1 MKIANVLN
9 HVIQMKHF
17 VGMSLKKL
25 AMPLK
30 FGERLDVT
38 LLDSVS
44 LIILHLTT
52 WLILTSL
59 LTVNIIPLK
68 LLSYTYMIT
77 LLTPWAHK
85 KLLVSAFSIYRPPL
99 IPLTIISYSLV
110 YLLGLAFMALH

>member
-1 MKIANVLN
+1 
-9 HVIQMKHF
+9 MKHF

-44 LIILHLTT
+44 VIILHLTT

-85 KLLVSAFSIYRPPL
+85 KLLVSAFLIYRPPL
-99 IPLTIISYSLV
+99 IPSYSLV